1 MRSPIEKKEIGWDH
15 LITSR
20 HVEIRCCEHTD
31 FFQIFDQRAIARS
44 REKQKKAEPERR
56 RKAGPRLR
64 GRETTRETMMQGAS
78 ARAVRPGVAAGPR
91 RARVV
96 GKATFSKRVTKMGD
110 TQVIMSIANG
120 AALALGRW
128 GFLPYQRRKV
138 EEAGLPTQ
146 NGDTHLEAG
155 LKEDFA
161 SSKLSQV
168 SSSFQGRAV
177 WNTDGAKK
185 KAAGAEP

>member
-1 MRSPIEKKEIGWDH
+1 
-15 LITSR
+15 
-20 HVEIRCCEHTD
+20 
-31 FFQIFDQRAIARS
+31 
-44 REKQKKAEPERR
+44 
-56 RKAGPRLR
+56 
-64 GRETTRETMMQGAS
+64 MMQGAS
-78 ARAVRPGVAAGPR
+78 ARAVRPGVAPGPR

>member
-1 MRSPIEKKEIGWDH
+1 M
-15 LITSR
+15 
-20 HVEIRCCEHTD
+20 
-31 FFQIFDQRAIARS
+31 
-44 REKQKKAEPERR
+44 
-56 RKAGPRLR
+56 
-64 GRETTRETMMQGAS
+64 
-78 ARAVRPGVAAGPR
+78 
-91 RARVV
+91 

-161 SSKLSQV
+161 SSKLSQEAEVFSTGDPAGFTLIDVMAWGSIGHVLGYAALAAKNANDLGVVV
-168 SSSFQGRAV
+168 SPH
-177 WNTDGAKK
+177 W
-185 KAAGAEP
+185 

>member
-1 MRSPIEKKEIGWDH
+1 
-15 LITSR
+15 
-20 HVEIRCCEHTD
+20 
-31 FFQIFDQRAIARS
+31 
-44 REKQKKAEPERR
+44 
-56 RKAGPRLR
+56 
-64 GRETTRETMMQGAS
+64 MQGAS

-96 GKATFSKRVTKMGD
+96 GKATSSKRVTKMGD

-168 SSSFQGRAV
+168 SYYSFQWVERFGIQTERRRRLQV
-177 WNTDGAKK
+177 LNRD
-185 KAAGAEP
+185 

>member
-1 MRSPIEKKEIGWDH
+1 
-15 LITSR
+15 
-20 HVEIRCCEHTD
+20 
-31 FFQIFDQRAIARS
+31 
-44 REKQKKAEPERR
+44 
-56 RKAGPRLR
+56 
-64 GRETTRETMMQGAS
+64 MMQGAS
-78 ARAVRPGVAAGPR
+78 ERAVRPGVAAGPR

-168 SSSFQGRAV
+168 SYS
-177 WNTDGAKK
+177 
-185 KAAGAEP
+185 

>member
-1 MRSPIEKKEIGWDH
+1 M
-15 LITSR
+15 
-20 HVEIRCCEHTD
+20 
-31 FFQIFDQRAIARS
+31 
-44 REKQKKAEPERR
+44 
-56 RKAGPRLR
+56 
-64 GRETTRETMMQGAS
+64 
-78 ARAVRPGVAAGPR
+78 
-91 RARVV
+91 V
-96 GKATFSKRVTKMGD
+96 GKATSSKRVTKMGD

-168 SSSFQGRAV
+168 SYYSFQGRAV

-185 KAAGAEP
+185 KAAGAERSNWGRLIDEAARLCGLEMSGWRCDQHLLGNTFGFSRIGPRSFTGGGAQNRNTVTNKVDKSTCYGSSRAQTMSCW